1 MSYKMKLLVGAS
13 SSKFFHLN
21 EFIKN
26 LEKNGVETKLVL
38 DSDFA
43 DGFPSRKMKNW
54 FSSNKKFK
62 DLLSNFKPDVIFVDR
77 TKHFAL
83 EASKTDIPLVIH
95 LRGDHWA
102 ELIMARETLYK
113 SAGKKVVINKWDQIG
128 EECFKKSKLILP
140 ICEHLSKITKN
151 RYSGKPVETMYQ
163 AINPDNWFHKKGM
176 ELKHPCVGILQSAT
190 IWEKTKELMI
200 LPEVLEKMSDVHFY
214 WAGDGVYRD
223 KVLPLLEKYENF
235 HWLGSLEYPD
245 KVREFLTE
253 IDVYALISG
262 IDMSPLTLQEAQL
275 MEKPVVATNVGGIP
289 ELMKDGETGFLIEK
303 DNPKELF
310 EKISILLDNLEKTK
324 EMGKKGKEFVKDN
337 FNLDK
342 ISNDFLNHLKK
353 HNIGDN

>member
-1 MSYKMKLLVGAS
+1 MKLLIGAS
-13 SSKFFHLN
+13 SSKIFHLK
-21 EFIKN
+21 EFAQN
-26 LEKNGVETKLVL
+26 LEKYDIKTKVVF
-38 DSDFA
+38 DTDYA
-43 DGFPSRKMKNW
+43 DGFPSRKISKW

-62 DLLSNFKPDVIFVDR
+62 KLIHDFEPNVIFVDR

-83 EASKTDIPLVIH
+83 EASKTEIPLVIH

-113 SAGKKVVINKWDQIG
+113 SAGKKIAINKWEEIG
-128 EECFKKSKLILP
+128 EECFKNSKLILP
-140 ICEHLSKITKN
+140 ICDHLSKITTE
-151 RYSGKPVETMYQ
+151 RYLGKPVETMYQ
-163 AINPDNWFHKKGM
+163 AINVDNWFQKKGM

-190 IWEKTKELMI
+190 IWEKTKEMKI
-200 LPEVLEKMSDVHFY
+200 LPKVLEKMSDVHFY

-223 KVLPLLEKYENF
+223 EVLPLLVKYENF

-275 MEKPVVATNVGGIP
+275 MEKPVIATNVGGIP
-289 ELMKDGETGFLIEK
+289 ELINDGETGFLIEK
-303 DNPKELF
+303 GNSTELF
-310 EKISILLDNLEKTK
+310 EKLSLLLNNLKKSK
-324 EMGKKGKEFVKDN
+324 EMGKKGREFVKNN

-342 ISNDFLNHLKK
+342 ICNDFLNHLKK
-353 HNIGDN
+353 YGIGDI